1 MKMQELAQ
9 ELNIHQSTISS
20 GVNGKYMLTP
30 FGLFE
35 FKYFFSKGLETQETE
50 GVFPFQRSLFAYLIL
65 N

>member
-9 ELNIHQSTISS
+9 ELNMHQSTISR

-35 FKYFFSKGLETQETE
+35 FKYS
-50 GVFPFQRSLFAYLIL
+50 FQKV
-65 N
+65 